1 MCNIDVLPFKNMQI
15 LRNFRDI
22 FKTFY
27 LCYHYSKGVQIG
39 KSPSGELRY
48 PSLSSQKLNLAWSC
62 ELGEFQWCDKDV
74 DEKQCMIY
82 YRLIRDI
89 FSYFEAQQIINLPLS
104 WRLPIDRRIW
114 HWERDGNFSVKS
126 AHHMIKEAGTLNNP
140 ESSSSNG
147 SAIWKAVW
155 KIKAPHSVKNF
166 LWRVARNILPTR
178 GRLSKKVLLL
188 KIGALLRLAC

>member
-1 MCNIDVLPFKNMQI
+1 MQI

-39 KSPSGELRY
+39 KSPSGELKY

-74 DEKQCMIY
+74 DEKQ
-82 YRLIRDI
+82 
-89 FSYFEAQQIINLPLS
+89 S
-104 WRLPIDRRIW
+104 
-114 HWERDGNFSVKS
+114 
-126 AHHMIKEAGTLNNP
+126 
-140 ESSSSNG
+140 
-147 SAIWKAVW
+147 IWKAVW